1 MRSGAPRSRC
11 RTRPGDPEQI
21 AARAG
26 HTSVSV
32 GLDRYGHPFPDR
44 DADLT
49 AWLDALVA
57 AGQGDAALGLVLRLE
72 DRRRG

>member
-1 MRSGAPRSRC
+1 
-11 RTRPGDPEQI
+11 
-21 AARAG
+21 
-26 HTSVSV
+26 VSV

-57 AGQGDAALGLVLRLE
+57 AGQGDAALGPVLRLE